1 MSTDAETF
9 VGAGPW
15 ICITVAGPV
24 RSVNPKAE
32 PYPTD
37 NLRVSVEVSKV
48 MPDPISFPEP
58 TLLVTTGTSFE
69 GLRPTAWSVPAGER
83 SKFQITAWEAQR
95 LARSATVEIVFF
107 IGVLVG

>member
-1 MSTDAETF
+1 M
-9 VGAGPW
+9 
-15 ICITVAGPV
+15 CIIVAGPV

-37 NLRVSVEVSKV
+37 KLNVRVEVSKV
-48 MPDPISFPEP
+48 MPDPISLPEP

-95 LARSATVEIVFF
+95 LAKSTTVESVFF
-107 IGVLVG
+107 IGVFVS

>member
-1 MSTDAETF
+1 M
-9 VGAGPW
+9 
-15 ICITVAGPV
+15 CIIVAGPV

-32 PYPTD
+32 SYGTD
-37 NLRVSVEVSKV
+37 RLKVRVEVSKV

-83 SKFQITAWEAQR
+83 SKFQITAWEPQR
-95 LARSATVEIVFF
+95 LARSTTVEIAFF
-107 IGVLVG
+107 IGVYS